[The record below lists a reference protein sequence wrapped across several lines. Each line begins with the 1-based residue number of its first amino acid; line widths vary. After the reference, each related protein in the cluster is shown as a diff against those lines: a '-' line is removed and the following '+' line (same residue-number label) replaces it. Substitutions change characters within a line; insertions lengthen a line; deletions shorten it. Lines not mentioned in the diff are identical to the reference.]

1 MHVIF
6 IGRVRSTKSLI
17 ERSRII
23 LFCDCWSMSNMIK
36 ATDGTVIAR
45 KLSAEIDKNP
55 NIVPIVPKKSQDEI
69 ISPSDGRT
77 VRDKYVMIRLILIL
91 GSRIKTR
98 KPRIMMRSFA
108 MYRSNSSSL
117 YVRTNCPTI
126 VCRFQ
131 EFGSL
136 PDKIIYHIY
145 ISKMSKS

>member
-77 VRDKYVMIRLILIL
+77 VRDKYVM
-91 GSRIKTR
+91 
-98 KPRIMMRSFA
+98 MRSFA